1 MSSPQQDDIESL
13 KARMSAWVHALQDDI
28 CTQLAQL
35 DGGAGFREDV
45 WERAAGGGGRTRV
58 LEDGP
63 VLEKAGVLVSVV
75 HGELE
80 EAFAKRLQGEGRQF
94 WAAGL
99 SLILHPRNPHVPTV
113 HANWRF
119 IVQGGKAWF
128 GGGAD
133 LTPYYLY
140 PEDAAHFHR
149 TLKAACD
156 AHDPTWYARFKQTCD
171 RYFRLPHRDEA
182 RGVGGLFFENVSGP
196 SLEEQLA
203 FVQDCGRAFLP
214 AYLPIAQRR
223 KDTPVTPAQ
232 RQWQEVRRGRYVEFN
247 LLHDRGTVF
256 GLETRGRTESIL
268 VSLPPQVRWR
278 YDHHPEPGSPEAAL
292 LEVLRT
298 PREWV

>member
-1 MSSPQQDDIESL
+1 
-13 KARMSAWVHALQDDI
+13 
-28 CTQLAQL
+28 
-35 DGGAGFREDV
+35 
-45 WERAAGGGGRTRV
+45 
-58 LEDGP
+58 
-63 VLEKAGVLVSVV
+63 
-75 HGELE
+75 
-80 EAFAKRLQGEGRQF
+80 
-94 WAAGL
+94 
-99 SLILHPRNPHVPTV
+99 VPTV

-140 PEDAAHFHR
+140 EEDAAHFHR

-156 AHDPTWYARFKQTCD
+156 AHDPSWYARFKETAD
-171 RYFRLPHRDEA
+171 RYFHLPHREEA
-182 RGVGGLFFENVSGP
+182 RGIGGLFFENIGSRG
-196 SLEEQLA
+196 LEEQFA

-214 AYLPIAQRR
+214 AYLPIARAR
-223 KDTPVTPAQ
+223 KDTPVTSAQ

-278 YDHHPEPGSPEAAL
+278 YDFRPEAGSPEAHL

-298 PREWV
+298 PRAWV